1 MKTNPNVSHII
12 LRSLTSVLIAG
23 LLALTIPWVT
33 AAEPLKQQLLVN
45 DAHKTFNIFMADPNM
60 EWLRKNMKNA
70 KGIFIVPS
78 LIKAGFVWGGSG
90 GRGVV
95 LVRDEKTGEWSEPAF
110 YSMGSVSWGLQIG
123 VEKMEVVMYVRTQRG
138 LESLYTSSFKFGGDV
153 SVAVGPVGTGAAG
166 KGITADL
173 LSFARAK
180 GAFAGLSLE
189 GSIIKTN
196 DDWNSAYYGKSV
208 RPVDIIVKRVVSNP
222 KAAELHAAVTKASGG
237 VKKKPVLQAQRRYH
251 EVRIGD
257 TLYGIAIKYRVS
269 VDQLCRLNNIDKKNP
284 VIFPGQKILI
294 SPGAE
299 Q

>member
-1 MKTNPNVSHII
+1 MKANHRISGII
-12 LRSLTSVLIAG
+12 FRFLNGVLVAG
-23 LLALTIPWVT
+23 LFALATTPLD

-45 DAHKTFNIFMADPNM
+45 DAHKTFNTFIADPNM
-60 EWLRKNMKNA
+60 EWLRNNLKDA

-90 GRGVV
+90 GRGVL
-95 LVRDEKTGEWSEPAF
+95 LVRDEKTGVWSMPAF

-123 VEKMEVVMYVRTQRG
+123 AEKAEVIMHVRTQRG
-138 LESLYTSSFKFGGDV
+138 LESLYTSSFKLGGDI
-153 SVAVGPVGTGAAG
+153 SVAAGPVGTGAAG

-173 LSFARAK
+173 IAFARAK

-189 GSIIKTN
+189 GSVIKTN

-208 RPVDIIVKRVVSNP
+208 RPVDIIVKHTVSNP
-222 KAAELHAAVTKASGG
+222 EAAELHAAVTKASGD
-237 VKKKPVLQAQRRYH
+237 VQKKPVLQAKGRYH
-251 EVRIGD
+251 EVLSGD

-269 VDQLCRLNNIDKKNP
+269 VDELCRLNNINKKNP